1 MLSNLEVWRFWS
13 TSGVVEELH
22 EHCVILERTDVA
34 RRTLLLDHLTRVWRF
49 VLVDDLLAFSPS
61 LRYQA
66 GFRFQEESN

>member
-13 TSGVVEELH
+13 TSGVVEEL
-22 EHCVILERTDVA
+22 
-34 RRTLLLDHLTRVWRF
+34 TRVWRF

-61 LRYQA
+61 LTLRYQA